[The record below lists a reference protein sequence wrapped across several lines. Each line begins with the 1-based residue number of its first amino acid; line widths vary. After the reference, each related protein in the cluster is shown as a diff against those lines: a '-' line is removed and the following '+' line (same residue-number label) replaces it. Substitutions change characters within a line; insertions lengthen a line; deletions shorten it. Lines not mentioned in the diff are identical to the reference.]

1 MEIGI
6 KKKKNKTKN
15 FRNKKY
21 FHVKKLSKLT
31 SMKSQTD
38 TLKDK
43 TTDFREVNC
52 SCYKQSANNTGQSHC
67 LLKSYT

>member
-6 KKKKNKTKN
+6 KKKN
-15 FRNKKY
+15 FRNKKH

-52 SCYKQSANNTGQSHC
+52 SCYEQSANNRPISLSFKIIHFKC
-67 LLKSYT
+67 LP